1 MKKQVIVVASNN
13 AHKLREIAQIFEEY
27 EVISQREAG
36 FDEEVEE
43 TGTTF
48 KENALL
54 KARAACKALGLPV
67 IADDSGLCVLALNGA
82 PGVYS
87 ARYCGW
93 HADDQSN
100 RALLLKNMADKTDR
114 TAYFCSSIV
123 MVYPDGKELIGEGR
137 TYGKILE
144 KEDGEGG
151 FGYDPIFFSDDLQKS
166 FGRATAEEKNSVSHR
181 YRALCVLREKAG
193 L

>member
-13 AHKLREIAQIFEEY
+13 THKLREIAQIFEEY

-48 KENALL
+48 EENALL

-100 RALLLKNMADKTDR
+100 RALLLKNMEQKSDR

>member
-13 AHKLREIAQIFEEY
+13 THKLREIAQIFEEY

-48 KENALL
+48 EENALL
-54 KARAACKALGLPV
+54 KARAACKALDLPV
-67 IADDSGLCVLALNGA
+67 VADDSGLCVLALNGA

-123 MVYPDGKELIGEGR
+123 MVYPDGKELIAEGR